1 MRIRGA
7 PPVGSLATAVREA
20 LADFESLLLPE
31 ACLGCG
37 DYVAPLA
44 REAGCCAVC
53 RSRLRRIAPPACG
66 RCAQPSDRWDAPGP
80 SCGFCRAWPPD
91 LAWAASAV
99 WMEDG
104 PARELV
110 HGLKYGGWRIAAR
123 PMAEVLAREL
133 SARLAAVDLLV
144 PVPLGR
150 RRLRDRGYNQAAV
163 LAVALSAR
171 TGIPAREGLLV
182 RTRDTRTQ
190 TALGPSDRWTNV
202 AGAFAARERLPGQ
215 RVALVDDVLTTGAT
229 LAACA
234 AALSSSGAMTVGAL
248 TFARA
253 AVPH

>member
-1 MRIRGA
+1 M
-7 PPVGSLATAVREA
+7 GSLAAAAREA
-20 LADFESLLLPE
+20 LGDLESLLLPE

-37 DYVAPLA
+37 DYLSSAA

-53 RSRLRRIAPPACG
+53 RSRLRRIPPPACG
-66 RCAQPSDRWDAPGP
+66 RCGQPSDRWDAPGP
-80 SCGFCRAWPPD
+80 SCGFCRAWPAD

-99 WMEDG
+99 WMDDG

-110 HGLKYGGWRIAAR
+110 HGLKYGGWRVAAG

-133 SARLAAVDLLV
+133 GARLAAVELLV

-150 RRLRDRGYNQAAV
+150 RRLSDRGYNQAAV
-163 LAVALSAR
+163 LAAALSAR
-171 TGIPAREGLLV
+171 TGIPVREGLLV

-190 TALGPSDRWTNV
+190 TALGPAERWANV
-202 AGAFAARERLPGQ
+202 AGAFRATAPLAGT

-234 AALSSSGAMTVGAL
+234 AALAASGALAVGAL

-253 AVPH
+253 AIPN

>member
-1 MRIRGA
+1 
-7 PPVGSLATAVREA
+7 
-20 LADFESLLLPE
+20 
-31 ACLGCG
+31 
-37 DYVAPLA
+37 
-44 REAGCCAVC
+44 VC
-53 RSRLRRIAPPACG
+53 RSRLRRIPPPAGG
-66 RCAQPSDRWDAPGP
+66 RCGQPSDRWDGPGP
-80 SCGFCRAWPPD
+80 VCGFCRAWPAD

-99 WMEDG
+99 WMDQG

-110 HGLKYGGWRIAAR
+110 HGLKYGGWRVAAC

-133 SARLAAVDLLV
+133 CARLASVELLV

-163 LAVALSAR
+163 LAAALSDR
-171 TGIPAREGLLV
+171 TGIPSREGLLV

-190 TALGPSDRWTNV
+190 TALGPSERWANV
-202 AGAFAARERLPGQ
+202 AGAFGAGERLAGM

-234 AALSSSGAMTVGAL
+234 AALSSSGAMAVGAV

-253 AVPH
+253 AVPN

>member
-1 MRIRGA
+1 M
-7 PPVGSLATAVREA
+7 GSLALAVRGA
-20 LADFESLLLPE
+20 LADLEGLLLPQ
-31 ACLGCG
+31 ACIGCG
-37 DYVAPLA
+37 NYLAPEA
-44 REAGCCAVC
+44 RESGCCAVC
-53 RSRLRRIAPPACG
+53 RSRLRRILPPACG
-66 RCAQPSDRWDAPGP
+66 RCGQPNDRWDAPGP

-99 WMEDG
+99 WMDEG

-110 HGLKYGGWRIAAR
+110 HGLKYGGWRVAAC

-133 SARLAAVDLLV
+133 GARLASVELLV

-150 RRLRDRGYNQAAV
+150 RRLRARGYNQAAV
-163 LAVALSAR
+163 LAAALSAR
-171 TGIPAREGLLV
+171 TGVPTREGLLA

-190 TALGPSDRWTNV
+190 TALGPAERWANV
-202 AGAFAARERLPGQ
+202 AGAFRATAPLAGT

-234 AALSSSGAMTVGAL
+234 AALAASGAVAVGAL

-253 AVPH
+253 AIPN